1 MNNLLQ
7 YHKINHNN
15 QNNLWKK
22 KQNLLNNQFNL
33 IARINKNNRINKY
46 KFILINNLINKK
58 ENIFLMNN
66 ILN

>member
-7 YHKINHNN
+7 YRKINQNN